1 MKILPRAFLLSVVA
15 SFLVS
20 CASYYL
26 FVFLCNRFA
35 PFLLPFVFIT
45 TVLISVILFYL
56 SAVYYRNFFAE
67 LRNDK
72 LIIYKGFIIKRK
84 IVLNLRFVVSAK
96 NVSTPLMRLLKIS
109 NLLLLSEGSLCI
121 LPLIQAED
129 SERLYKTILT
139 ICEENEIAKDFY
151 LSSYTNPMCLEIIRK
166 SDTHRAKEVFG
177 EYCTGWNEED
187 FAEAETLVSGIEYAT
202 LMTTPASASLE
213 VRIAG
218 ALNQIMTLYN
228 VPEDGRKMK
237 IDKVLAMD
245 YERIGRRIFTEFT
258 EYIDSENHR
267 LPEE

>member
-56 SAVYYRNFFAE
+56 SAVHYRNFFAE

-84 IVLNLRFVVSAK
+84 IVLDLRFVVSAK

-139 ICEENEIAKDFY
+139 ICLKGNFRVREKS
-151 LSSYTNPMCLEIIRK
+151 LSGFFANNSGA
-166 SDTHRAKEVFG
+166 SDNSLIQFFKTRLIFFG
-177 EYCTGWNEED
+177 
-187 FAEAETLVSGIEYAT
+187 V
-202 LMTTPASASLE
+202 
-213 VRIAG
+213 
-218 ALNQIMTLYN
+218 
-228 VPEDGRKMK
+228 
-237 IDKVLAMD
+237 
-245 YERIGRRIFTEFT
+245 
-258 EYIDSENHR
+258 
-267 LPEE
+267 